1 MCNKGNKIRKKLMR
15 IRRRGLALL
24 LVLALCSG
32 VETPV
37 LAANSSQSAQKTNG
51 VNSKK
56 NKKKEKKELTWEE
69 IQERE
74 LKRVY
79 KMKIQSNKIKGW
91 PKGPRTYG
99 ESGIVM
105 DAGTGAI
112 LYAKNIDRHEYPASI
127 TKVLTALLALENG
140 KLSDEVYFSN
150 DCVSFIQPG
159 DSTIGLRKGDKI
171 TLEQTLYA
179 TLLASANEAAYAV
192 GENVGKNAGHDYN
205 WFIDQMN
212 EKCKELGGN
221 NSHFANTNG
230 LHDPNH
236 YTCARDMALIGR
248 ELFKYP
254 EFFKI
259 VQTLNYKIPKSKTV
273 QKHEFYQKH
282 RMLWPGSA
290 DYYKYAVGGKTG
302 YTSDALATLITMA
315 KKGDTKL
322 VCVVM
327 RTHGRNIFHDT
338 RNLFN
343 YAYKNFKRTPVA
355 GNETSKDIGEII
367 EDENSGYVMLPKG
380 VKFSDLK
387 MKMEVDRSKPSEA
400 TLNYTYRGHL
410 VGNAKAKLSQSYL
423 DAHKAKVESSVSDKR
438 SDSKSAKVMK
448 SIKALK
454 NLNFKNINANTLKE
468 NFKKCDGTTKKIVA
482 GLGALLI
489 ILILLFIGRL
499 IKMRHFRRKQKK
511 AKKKKK

>member
-150 DCVSFIQPG
+150 DCVSFIQLG

-171 TLEQTLYA
+171 TLEQALYA

-248 ELFKYP
+248 ELFKYRS
-254 EFFKI
+254 F
-259 VQTLNYKIPKSKTV
+259 L
-273 QKHEFYQKH
+273 
-282 RMLWPGSA
+282 R
-290 DYYKYAVGGKTG
+290 
-302 YTSDALATLITMA
+302 
-315 KKGDTKL
+315 
-322 VCVVM
+322 
-327 RTHGRNIFHDT
+327 
-338 RNLFN
+338 LF
-343 YAYKNFKRTPVA
+343 
-355 GNETSKDIGEII
+355 
-367 EDENSGYVMLPKG
+367 
-380 VKFSDLK
+380 
-387 MKMEVDRSKPSEA
+387 
-400 TLNYTYRGHL
+400 
-410 VGNAKAKLSQSYL
+410 
-423 DAHKAKVESSVSDKR
+423 
-438 SDSKSAKVMK
+438 
-448 SIKALK
+448 
-454 NLNFKNINANTLKE
+454 
-468 NFKKCDGTTKKIVA
+468 
-482 GLGALLI
+482 
-489 ILILLFIGRL
+489 
-499 IKMRHFRRKQKK
+499 RH
-511 AKKKKK
+511 